1 MGASL
6 EQRQAWR
13 YAILRKMYQASGGD
27 HFFVM
32 EFDDVAR
39 GIDVPENEREPA
51 RQYLHGEGLIKMRGP
66 TLASITHAGVVEI
79 EASMER
85 PAERTEHFTPAVI
98 QQVTQNF
105 SGPVGAV
112 QTGSHN
118 VAHVTQNVSTDVQVL
133 LQQLRAQVDGLPVEQ
148 REEAIELVDG
158 LEEQAKKPSPSK
170 AMIKQILAGLGGI
183 FAGAGS
189 DVVAEIGKKLL
200 GL

>member
-13 YAILRKMYQASGGD
+13 YAILRKMYDLSGG
-27 HFFVM
+27 HHLRGMSFAS
-32 EFDDVAR
+32 VAKEV
-39 GIDVPENEREPA
+39 GVPEEERAPA
-51 RQYLHGEGLIKMRGP
+51 RQYLMGEGLIRYI
-66 TLASITHAGVVEI
+66 AQDVAITHAGVVEI
-79 EASMER
+79 EKSMTE
-85 PAERTEHFTPAVI
+85 PTKPTEHFTPAVI

-118 VAHVTQNVSTDVQVL
+118 VAHVNQSVSTDVQVL
-133 LQQLRAQVDGLPVEQ
+133 LQQLRAQVDGLPAEQ
-148 REEAIELVDG
+148 REEAIELVHG

-170 AMIKQILAGLGGI
+170 AMIKQILAGLGGM